1 MNANKARITIGIL
14 SVLVLILSIIV
25 KNEIVSGV
33 LVLICA
39 LAAIVIL
46 YRHLPELS
54 NVSADNPKAK
64 TLRFI
69 TVFNVIFVVGL
80 FAFAMLAENEIIKV
94 SDEQTAIILP
104 AIFAIIMLVL
114 GNAAPKIPHNRYTG
128 LRLPWTVSDEETWVV
143 AHRILGY
150 ISIPCG
156 ILCFAGVGNEETD
169 VVIPL
174 AMFFVWILV
183 PAFLSYL
190 FFRKKWHP
198 KK

>member
-1 MNANKARITIGIL
+1 MNANKAKVTIGIL
-14 SVLVLILSIIV
+14 SFLVLILSILI
-25 KNEIVSGV
+25 KNEIVSAV

-39 LAAIVIL
+39 LAAIGIL

-54 NVSADNPKAK
+54 NVSADNPKVK

-69 TVFNVIFVVGL
+69 TVFNVFFVVGL
-80 FAFAMLAENEIIKV
+80 FAFAILAENEIIKV
-94 SDEQTAIILP
+94 SDKQTAIILP
-104 AIFAIIMLVL
+104 AIFAVIMLVL

-128 LRLPWTVSDEETWVV
+128 LRLPWTVNDEETWVV

-156 ILCFAGVGNEETD
+156 ILCFAGVGNEETA
-169 VVIPL
+169 VIIPI
-174 AMFFVWILV
+174 AMFFLWILI
-183 PAFLSYL
+183 PAVLSYI
-190 FFRKKWHP
+190 FFRKKWHS